1 MKRCDYMKYFE
12 KHPMLLVMVGII
24 GCGLAGV
31 FVKISTAPSSM
42 TAAVRLL
49 WTVLLLSPVT
59 LGSKA
64 FRGELLALWRAAKEK
79 LS

>member
-1 MKRCDYMKYFE
+1 MKYFE
-12 KHPMLLVMVGII
+12 KNPMILVVLGII

-31 FVKISTAPSSM
+31 FVKMSAAPSTL

-59 LGSKA
+59 LGSKT
-64 FRGELLALWRAAKEK
+64 FRAELRG
-79 LS
+79 